1 MLAGTEEAF
10 QGKQRMTAIEALLD
24 GLVDYAGLFP
34 PAGLDMRTAV
44 SNFARYRSGEQAW
57 MLGRFIVP
65 AQRLKEFAAAFQQ
78 YCCDEQGPPWLLSV
92 LSSGSPEQDAQW
104 MEGFQEGAVWIQSVE
119 CRTEDAADLEQRGM
133 STRRAP
139 ALYVEFSSRE
149 CRQVLPVVQR
159 LGLRAKLRTGGLT
172 PDAFPEADEVA
183 RFLVSCAEARVAFK
197 ATAGLHHPLRSVQK
211 LTYEPESASAWMHGF
226 INLFVAAVVAYFG
239 AGLEEVRAVLL
250 EESPSAFAWSPAAL
264 TWHGKRFSTD
274 QIREVRQRFAISF
287 GSCSFTEPVD
297 DLKALGWL

>member
-1 MLAGTEEAF
+1 MDGRLSRGGRLDPVGRVQDRGCGGPGAEGNEYAASVCPVCRVFVQGVQAGA
-10 QGKQRMTAIEALLD
+10 
-24 GLVDYAGLFP
+24 
-34 PAGLDMRTAV
+34 
-44 SNFARYRSGEQAW
+44 SRS
-57 MLGRFIVP
+57 
-65 AQRLKEFAAAFQQ
+65 AA
-78 YCCDEQGPPWLLSV
+78 PW
-92 LSSGSPEQDAQW
+92 SS
-104 MEGFQEGAVWIQSVE
+104 
-119 CRTEDAADLEQRGM
+119 
-133 STRRAP
+133 
-139 ALYVEFSSRE
+139 
-149 CRQVLPVVQR
+149 
-159 LGLRAKLRTGGLT
+159 AKLRTGGLT

-297 DLKALGWL
+297 DLK